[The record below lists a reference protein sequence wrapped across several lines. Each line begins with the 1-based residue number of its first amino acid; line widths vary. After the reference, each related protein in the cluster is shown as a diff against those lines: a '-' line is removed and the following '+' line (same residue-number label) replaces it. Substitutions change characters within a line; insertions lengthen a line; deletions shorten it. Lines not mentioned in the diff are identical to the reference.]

1 MISGLWGDD
10 TATPAEKKMVEEE
23 LKKDLVPPP
32 TSVLVVDRGW
42 EDGYSPFGIARTRI
56 ADFVKNCPTL

>member
-1 MISGLWGDD
+1 MNCLT
-10 TATPAEKKMVEEE
+10 TATAADKKMVEEE

-32 TSVLVVDRGW
+32 TSVLVVDSIDWG
-42 EDGYSPFGIARTRI
+42 DDFYFPSDSVRTRI